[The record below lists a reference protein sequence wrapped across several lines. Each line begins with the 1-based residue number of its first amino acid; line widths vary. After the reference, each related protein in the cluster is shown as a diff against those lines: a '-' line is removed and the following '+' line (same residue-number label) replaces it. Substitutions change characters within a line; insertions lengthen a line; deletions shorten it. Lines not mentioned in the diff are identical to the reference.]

1 MRNREHPTGVG
12 KDESRTMRVPLLG
25 LVVAMLVAGCVS
37 DEETQKDLSGACQV
51 QRCVC
56 APGGW
61 SPASASQGSPVLWRA
76 DGSAA
81 CPEGLKLHRKKPL
94 PRQQ

>member
-1 MRNREHPTGVG
+1 MRDREHQTGVG
-12 KDESRTMRVPLLG
+12 KCGAKSLPIRLL
-25 LVVAMLVAGCVS
+25 LVVIAMLAAGCVS
-37 DEETQKDLSGACQV
+37 EDDGLSGACQV
-51 QRCVC
+51 QPCVC

-81 CPEGLKLHRKKPL
+81 CPEGLELQRKKRL
-94 PRQQ
+94 PGRQ